1 MKINTNLSSLIVQ
14 SSLKSSTNGLNIAIE
29 RMTSGFRINHAK
41 DNAANY
47 SINTK
52 LSTKISAY
60 QVAEENAMMGLDMV
74 QTAESSLSQI
84 SDGLSRLRALAT
96 QAQNGT
102 YGDKSLDAI
111 NAEANSLATEI
122 NRIFKTA
129 TYNGKKLLDSY
140 KVEIPDDIGCQVD
153 LTPKYNGF
161 IENPI
166 DYSEAEVAAMTSL
179 AGVDETSAISAG
191 QYSISSAEELAKL
204 ARMTNSGLITGG
216 EFVLASD
223 IDLSAYS
230 AGAGWTPIGT
240 EANGFQANFNGNG
253 HTITNLR
260 INTNQKFFGL
270 FGRINGADI
279 KNVGLVNCNVN
290 NTGTGW
296 AHAYIGTLVAS
307 TEGGT
312 LENCFSTGIVNGSV
326 CVGGLIGATHQTT
339 TTNCYSE
346 CNVTGVE
353 NVGGLIG
360 NPDGAGNHVVNC
372 FASGTVKGNKN
383 VGGLLGCISS
393 RVENC
398 YASGAVSG
406 NESVGGLVGM
416 GWSSYRIIN
425 SHSTGSVNGKLY
437 TGGLVGWRGNAG
449 ITSNCYASGNVNGE
463 KYTGSVFGCIELT
476 QGRIQEFIN
485 VHGYGEVSGTEAV
498 GSFAGGVCVKKDGT
512 LYGGVSIT
520 GCTVINQNNIPL
532 VGNFLELNGS
542 VYSNLDSY
550 DMSAWLA
557 GVSTIYLPPEETTLQ
572 VGINSDA
579 SSSITF
585 NTTVEYGSFDL
596 LYGLK
601 MEAAGTLELL
611 DSIIKQ
617 VNEKQTEI
625 GSIQNRLESV
635 LEQVGIAYENLVS
648 TQSTIRDADISKES
662 SAYIRNQILQQASAT
677 LLATAN
683 QTPAIALQ
691 LL

>member
-1 MKINTNLSSLIVQ
+1 M
-14 SSLKSSTNGLNIAIE
+14 
-29 RMTSGFRINHAK
+29 
-41 DNAANY
+41 
-47 SINTK
+47 
-52 LSTKISAY
+52 
-60 QVAEENAMMGLDMV
+60 
-74 QTAESSLSQI
+74 
-84 SDGLSRLRALAT
+84 
-96 QAQNGT
+96 
-102 YGDKSLDAI
+102 
-111 NAEANSLATEI
+111 
-122 NRIFKTA
+122 
-129 TYNGKKLLDSY
+129 
-140 KVEIPDDIGCQVD
+140 
-153 LTPKYNGF
+153 
-161 IENPI
+161 
-166 DYSEAEVAAMTSL
+166 
-179 AGVDETSAISAG
+179 
-191 QYSISSAEELAKL
+191 
-204 ARMTNSGLITGG
+204 
-216 EFVLASD
+216 
-223 IDLSAYS
+223 
-230 AGAGWTPIGT
+230 
-240 EANGFQANFNGNG
+240 
-253 HTITNLR
+253 
-260 INTNQKFFGL
+260 
-270 FGRINGADI
+270 
-279 KNVGLVNCNVN
+279 
-290 NTGTGW
+290 
-296 AHAYIGTLVAS
+296 
-307 TEGGT
+307 
-312 LENCFSTGIVNGSV
+312 NGSV

-339 TTNCYSE
+339 TKNCYSE

-449 ITSNCYASGNVNGE
+449 ITSNSYASGSVYGE
-463 KYTGSVFGCIELT
+463 KYAGSVFGCIELT
-476 QGRIQEFIN
+476 QGGIQEFIN

-601 MEAAGTLELL
+601 MEDAGTLELL

-625 GSIQNRLESV
+625 GAVQNRLESV

>member
-1 MKINTNLSSLIVQ
+1 
-14 SSLKSSTNGLNIAIE
+14 
-29 RMTSGFRINHAK
+29 
-41 DNAANY
+41 
-47 SINTK
+47 
-52 LSTKISAY
+52 
-60 QVAEENAMMGLDMV
+60 
-74 QTAESSLSQI
+74 
-84 SDGLSRLRALAT
+84 
-96 QAQNGT
+96 
-102 YGDKSLDAI
+102 
-111 NAEANSLATEI
+111 
-122 NRIFKTA
+122 
-129 TYNGKKLLDSY
+129 
-140 KVEIPDDIGCQVD
+140 
-153 LTPKYNGF
+153 
-161 IENPI
+161 
-166 DYSEAEVAAMTSL
+166 MTSL

-279 KNVGLVNCNVN
+279 KNVGLVNCNVI
-290 NTGTGW
+290 NTGTDW
-296 AHAYIGTLVAS
+296 NHAYIGTLVAS
-307 TEGGT
+307 TEAGT
-312 LENCFSTGIVNGSV
+312 IENCFSTGIVNGSV

-339 TTNCYSE
+339 TKNCYSE

-393 RVENC
+393 EVVNC

-406 NESVGGLVGM
+406 NESVGGLVGS
-416 GWSSYRIIN
+416 GWSSYAIKN

-437 TGGLVGWRGNAG
+437 TGGLVGWRGNAS
-449 ITSNCYASGNVNGE
+449 ITSNCYASGNVIGE

-476 QGRIQEFIN
+476 RGGIQEFIN

-601 MEAAGTLELL
+601 MEDAGTLELL

-625 GSIQNRLESV
+625 GAVQNRLESV
-635 LEQVGIAYENLVS
+635 LEQVGIEYENLVS